1 MKGKDIV
8 ESGVTVNGWYFP
20 MVLGVVFFLIVVVKV
35 LAEEYSLGLSIEVS
49 FRIYG
54 NIYLVAIY
62 LFIFYSV

>member
-20 MVLGVVFFLIVVVKV
+20 MVLGVVLFLIVVVKV